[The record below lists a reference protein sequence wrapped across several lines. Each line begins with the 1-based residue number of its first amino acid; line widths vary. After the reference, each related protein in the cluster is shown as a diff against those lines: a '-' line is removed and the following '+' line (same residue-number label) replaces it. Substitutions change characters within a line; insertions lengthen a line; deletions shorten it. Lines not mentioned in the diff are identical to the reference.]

1 MDSYWLVVYKQFGQV
16 MTPQMITLSVKNRS
30 IDLEAPLMPISAGQT
45 KTLFLERLL
54 EVDEVPSSKIWCVL
68 GLLSQ
73 VSNKYF
79 F

>member
-16 MTPQMITLSVKNRS
+16 MTPEMITLSVKNRS
-30 IDLEAPLMPISAGQT
+30 IDLEAPLMPRSAGQT

-68 GLLSQ
+68 LGLLSQ
-73 VSNKYF
+73 VYIK
-79 F
+79 